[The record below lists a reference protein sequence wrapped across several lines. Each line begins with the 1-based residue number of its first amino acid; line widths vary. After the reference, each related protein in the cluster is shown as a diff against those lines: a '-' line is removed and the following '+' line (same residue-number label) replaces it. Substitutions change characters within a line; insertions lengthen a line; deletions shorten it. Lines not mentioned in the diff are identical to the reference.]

1 MSYNSIRPQTNLP
14 CPFSK
19 VQAVSFAF
27 VSGILMAINKIS
39 NATAFEECRQLS
51 QVVVTSSVK
60 FKPHS
65 HFSVLSHS
73 VTEVE

>member
-1 MSYNSIRPQTNLP
+1 
-14 CPFSK
+14 
-19 VQAVSFAF
+19 
-27 VSGILMAINKIS
+27 MAINKIS